1 MKKRFGISDMP
12 KYDTV
17 IFDLDGTLL
26 DTLEDLCDSTNFALS
41 QFGYPIRT
49 LSEIR
54 SFVGNGIGVLIE
66 KALPQGKEN
75 IHYEEVLKTFKA
87 HYSLN
92 CNNKT
97 HAYDGVDWL
106 LHELKSNGYKIAVVS
121 NKVDDAVK
129 DLCKRYFND
138 TVEIAIGET
147 ETIRRKPAPDEV
159 YTVMDALDATKESAI
174 YIGDSEVDILTA
186 RNAQIDC
193 ISVSWGFRS
202 EAELIEAGAVM
213 ISDTPEDV
221 FKLIISL

>member
-1 MKKRFGISDMP
+1 MP

-26 DTLEDLCDSTNFALS
+26 DTLGDLCDSTNFALS
-41 QFGYPIRT
+41 QFGHPERT
-49 LSEIR
+49 LSEVR

-66 KALPQGKEN
+66 KALPQGKDDPY
-75 IHYEEVLKTFKA
+75 YEEVLKTFKA
-87 HYSLN
+87 HYALN

-97 HAYDGVDWL
+97 RAYDGIDKL
-106 LHELKSNGYKIAVVS
+106 LRDLKSNGYNIAVVS
-121 NKVDDAVK
+121 NKVDSAVK
-129 DLCKRYFND
+129 ELCKQYFTD

-147 ETIRRKPAPDEV
+147 ENIRRKPAPDEV
-159 YTVMDALDATKESAI
+159 YAAMKHFNADKGSTV

-193 ISVSWGFRS
+193 ISVSWGFRNKS
-202 EAELIEAGAVM
+202 ELIEAGAKV
-213 ISDTPEDV
+213 ISDSPEDV